1 MKRSSENL
9 TSLYVYFCVMQFNL
23 HLKPSNDPPIPFP
36 TAIKLAFHHACM
48 ALSRLIPAV
57 SLNLCSII
65 RVRCLTVSQ
74 RRSRAVDDLP
84 VYISAI
90 DMEMQT
96 SPAPQAPLSFGKTI
110 LNLSFQAALTLAT
123 QNSSSLGQA
132 QEQPPL
138 LPLKIANVS
147 FVIAFAASF
156 TGIFLQ
162 HASPRAAKI
171 VEIIG
176 SFLTAMGFFLQN
188 LHNGDFVEA
197 CGLCSEFIGTSDISV
212 MSDLLHSRSQAR
224 MKEEGHVTQIP
235 LELNYRSEFGSSS
248 LQNMAAP
255 AAAKRP
261 RETHL
266 HCPSTHSIFPKGTRV
281 YAFAFPINTFN
292 SSRRTPNSRTV
303 IPTGTLEHWS
313 YWFCMAETDSSVT
326 RHVHKWLTQR
336 AKLEVHGNELQSSL
350 LLHLV
355 TILAN
360 SAPDEN
366 KGAPAKITRVSF

>member
-1 MKRSSENL
+1 MERSSENL

-23 HLKPSNDPPIPFP
+23 HPKPSNDPPIPFP

-74 RRSRAVDDLP
+74 RRSRALDDLP

-96 SPAPQAPLSFGKTI
+96 SPAPQAPLSLGKTI

-123 QNSSSLGQA
+123 QNSSSSGQA

-138 LPLKIANVS
+138 LPLKIANAS

-171 VEIIG
+171 VEIIVK
-176 SFLTAMGFFLQN
+176 M
-188 LHNGDFVEA
+188 
-197 CGLCSEFIGTSDISV
+197 
-212 MSDLLHSRSQAR
+212 
-224 MKEEGHVTQIP
+224 
-235 LELNYRSEFGSSS
+235 
-248 LQNMAAP
+248 
-255 AAAKRP
+255 
-261 RETHL
+261 
-266 HCPSTHSIFPKGTRV
+266 
-281 YAFAFPINTFN
+281 
-292 SSRRTPNSRTV
+292 
-303 IPTGTLEHWS
+303 
-313 YWFCMAETDSSVT
+313 
-326 RHVHKWLTQR
+326 
-336 AKLEVHGNELQSSL
+336 
-350 LLHLV
+350 
-355 TILAN
+355 
-360 SAPDEN
+360 
-366 KGAPAKITRVSF
+366 